1 MPNMPEPSYH
11 AAFLRSPHHAWM
23 GLLTLGAGFVAGH
36 PLPLIAGVTAYV
48 IGWIYAPDSSLFRTW
63 VDRRGESE
71 RTAVEQAKVAE
82 FVKRREGLLNSL
94 AQERRLRYY
103 ALAEVCRDIESAS
116 AENPLTS
123 GGAAGDPRLRKLDE
137 LMWTYLRLLTIE
149 ESLQRFLETERR
161 EDLPALVQQAEG
173 EIAQLKGEIERLK
186 AAGDNKVLE
195 TKQRFFSS
203 RQDRLE
209 VLHRRVER
217 SVQARENVALVVAEQ
232 ERLDQQIKLIRADAV
247 AMKNA
252 GALTE
257 RIDATV
263 EHLDQTNKWLSEM
276 DDFKDLVGDLPQT
289 EARLGFSSPPPALP
303 QDNSIAAGARARG
316 RGRVSS

>member
-1 MPNMPEPSYH
+1 MDEPSYR
-11 AAFLRSPHHAWM
+11 AAFLRSPHHVWM
-23 GLLTLGAGFVAGH
+23 GLLTLGAGFVSAH
-36 PLPLIAGVTAYV
+36 PLPLIAGATAYV
-48 IGWIYAPDSSLFRTW
+48 IGWIYAPDTPLFRSW
-63 VDRRGESE
+63 VDRRGQSE
-71 RTAVEQAKVAE
+71 RDAAEQAKVAE
-82 FVKRREGLLNSL
+82 FVQRRESLLNSL
-94 AQERRLRYY
+94 AQERRLRYF

-116 AENPLTS
+116 SENPLTS
-123 GGAAGDPRLRKLDE
+123 SSASTDPRLRKLDE

-161 EDLPALVQQAEG
+161 EDLPAIVQQAEG
-173 EIAQLKGEIERLK
+173 EIAQLRTEAERLK
-186 AAGDNKVLE
+186 TAGDSKMIE

-209 VLHRRVER
+209 VLHRRLER
-217 SVQARENVALVVAEQ
+217 SAQARENVALVVAEQ

-263 EHLDQTNKWLSEM
+263 EHLDQTNKWLAEM

-289 EARLGFSSPPPALP
+289 EARLGFSAPPSPPPL
-303 QDNSIAAGARARG
+303 NRAGIRPKARG
-316 RGRVSS
+316 RISS

>member
-1 MPNMPEPSYH
+1 M
-11 AAFLRSPHHAWM
+11 RSPHHAWM
-23 GLLTLGAGFVAGH
+23 GLLTLGAGFMAGH
-36 PLPLIAGVTAYV
+36 ALPLIAGATAYI
-48 IGWIYAPDSSLFRTW
+48 IGWIYAPDTPLFRGW
-63 VDRRGESE
+63 VDRRGRNE
-71 RTAVEQAKVAE
+71 RNAAEQAKVAE
-82 FVKRREGLLNSL
+82 FVKRRENLLNSL
-94 AQERRLRYY
+94 AQPRRLRYF

-116 AENPLTS
+116 SENPLTS
-123 GGAAGDPRLRKLDE
+123 SSASTDPRLRKLDE

-173 EIAQLKGEIERLK
+173 EIAQLRAEAEKLK
-186 AAGDNKVLE
+186 ALGENKTLE

-209 VLHRRVER
+209 VLHRRLER
-217 SVQARENVALVVAEQ
+217 SAQARENVALVVAEQ

-263 EHLDQTNKWLSEM
+263 EHLDQTNKWLAEM

-289 EARLGFSSPPPALP
+289 EARLGFSSPPAPPPLGT
-303 QDNSIAAGARARG
+303 AAARARARG
-316 RGRVSS
+316 RVS